1 MNYEPPSG
9 LILVVNLDKPYLTKS
24 IVHALNNPLDIV
36 VHPRKGKIYWIL
48 ESHSIMST
56 NMDGTD
62 VIEVISN

>member
-1 MNYEPPSG
+1 M
-9 LILVVNLDKPYLTKS
+9 VNLDKPYLTKS
-24 IVHALNNPLDIV
+24 IVHKLNNPLDIV

-62 VIEVISN
+62 VIEVILCFFRANID